1 MREALLVVKLWD
13 LRVRRLSSHVL
24 LYLLTGHLVVI
35 FFVLGLVGGVE
46 VEVLA
51 LRVLLRS
58 VLQLLAEDGD
68 LRLVVQVVR
77 EESLLRMQ
85 LLPDLDALL
94 KSLR

>member
-77 EESLLRMQ
+77 KESLLRMQ

>member
-1 MREALLVVKLWD
+1 LREALLVVKLWD